1 MSLPKLP
8 LRIDE
13 AGSAFD
19 GAQIRDACGG
29 IVDVVRYKAWPDG
42 WPIPD
47 ARQAAERRL
56 TELTRMIEDATPK
69 CPIRKGHMGG
79 ASAPNHFVRDANG
92 DGHWFHAEAERDAV
106 YDALVALWHKEN
118 GT

>member
-8 LRIDE
+8 LRIGVDDLLDSYWRIW
-13 AGSAFD
+13 SAD
-19 GAQIRDACGG
+19 GQEMDGG
-29 IVDVVRYKAWPDG
+29 RRKSWPDG

-69 CPIRKGHMGG
+69 CPIRK
-79 ASAPNHFVRDANG
+79 SNDPG
-92 DGHWFHAEAERDAV
+92 DDPEYGVHDGRGRVLWFYTEAERDAV

>member
-13 AGSAFD
+13 RQAS
-19 GAQIRDACGG
+19 QYWIE
-29 IVDVVRYKAWPDG
+29 IVDALGVFVDGVRSKSNDG

-56 TELTRMIEDATPK
+56 AELTRMIEDATPK

>member
-8 LRIDE
+8 LRLE
-13 AGSAFD
+13 AGPYGYSIIAAGGDMID
-19 GAQIRDACGG
+19 GVRDRWNSHTGS
-29 IVDVVRYKAWPDG
+29 

-47 ARQAAERRL
+47 AKQAAERRL
-56 TELTRMIEDATPK
+56 AELTRMIEDATPK
-69 CPIRKGHMGG
+69 CPITKGGG
-79 ASAPNHFVRDANG
+79 EGTWWTNNG
-92 DGHWFHAEAERDAV
+92 YRTICWTTEAERDAV

>member
-8 LRIDE
+8 LGLQVGLSEWR
-13 AGSAFD
+13 
-19 GAQIRDACGG
+19 IRDASDAT
-29 IVDVVRYKAWPDG
+29 VDRG
-42 WPIPD
+42 WTMTTSGWKFPD

-56 TELTRMIEDATPK
+56 AELARMIEDATPK
-69 CPIRKGHMGG
+69 CPIGKGTIDGDRRFWC
-79 ASAPNHFVRDANG
+79 SDAAG
-92 DGHWFHAEAERDAV
+92 LAVHYWHTEAERDAV

>member
-1 MSLPKLP
+1 VSLPKLP
-8 LRIDE
+8 LRVAE
-13 AGSAFD
+13 NKWWV
-19 GAQIRDACGG
+19 QILDSY
-29 IVDVVRYKAWPDG
+29 DTVVGEVRTCSSEG

-56 TELTRMIEDATPK
+56 AELTRMIEDAAPK

-92 DGHWFHAEAERDAV
+92 DGHWFHTGAERDAV

>member
-13 AGSAFD
+13 RQAS
-19 GAQIRDACGG
+19 QYWIE
-29 IVDVVRYKAWPDG
+29 IVDALGVFVDGVRSKSNDG

-56 TELTRMIEDATPK
+56 AELTRMIEDATPK
-69 CPIRKGHMGG
+69 CPIRKGGVERTWWT
-79 ASAPNHFVRDANG
+79 NNG
-92 DGHWFHAEAERDAV
+92 CRTICWTTEAERDAV

>member
-13 AGSAFD
+13 AGSEWR
-19 GAQIRDACGG
+19 IYDANGRAVEAG
-29 IVDVVRYKAWPDG
+29 WNLTIPG

-47 ARQAAERRL
+47 AKQAAERRL
-56 TELTRMIEDATPK
+56 AELTRMIEDATPK
-69 CPIRKGHMGG
+69 CPIRK
-79 ASAPNHFVRDANG
+79 SNDPG
-92 DGHWFHAEAERDAV
+92 DDPEYGVHDGRGRVLWFYTEAERDAV

>member
-1 MSLPKLP
+1 MNLPKLP
-8 LRIDE
+8 LRLE
-13 AGSAFD
+13 AGPYGYSIIAAGGDMID
-19 GAQIRDACGG
+19 GVRDRWNSHTGS
-29 IVDVVRYKAWPDG
+29 

-56 TELTRMIEDATPK
+56 AELTRMIEDAAPK

-92 DGHWFHAEAERDAV
+92 DGHWFHTEAERDAV
-106 YDALVALWHKEN
+106 HDALVALWHKEN